1 LVIYV
6 KGIPNVFITHQLR
19 VLSGSTTQISSAMH
33 QQIFKKYDAVWVPDF
48 EEENNLTGEL
58 GHLDKKP
65 RNLKYMGPLS
75 RFEKKSVEKAYD
87 LMVLLSGP
95 EPQRTLLEDRLTEE
109 LQAFSGNILMVRGVI
124 EKEQTKEKMT
134 LDSGTMLKINFMR
147 SEELSQSVQAS
158 DFILCRSGYTTVMDL
173 AKLGKKAFFIPTPGQ
188 YEQVH
193 IAERLDELG
202 VVPSCSQEE
211 FRLDQLERIS
221 SYSGLEAFSSTVD
234 FDSLFSI
241 F

>member
-1 LVIYV
+1 
-6 KGIPNVFITHQLR
+6 
-19 VLSGSTTQISSAMH
+19 MH

-48 EEENNLTGEL
+48 EGENNLTGEL

-65 RNLKYMGPLS
+65 QNLKYMGPLS
-75 RFEKKSVEKAYD
+75 RFEKKSIEKAYD

-95 EPQRTLLEDRLTEE
+95 EPQRTLLENRLTEE
-109 LQAFSGNILMVRGVI
+109 LKTFNGKILLVRGVI
-124 EKEQTKEKMT
+124 EKEQSQEEIT
-134 LDSGTMLKINFMR
+134 LNSGTLLKVNFMR

-193 IAERLDELG
+193 IAERLDKLG
-202 VVPSCSQEE
+202 IVPSCTQEQ
-211 FRLDQLERIS
+211 FKLDQLERIS
-221 SYSGLEAFSSTVD
+221 NYSGLEAFSSIVD
-234 FDSLFSI
+234 FDELFSV